1 MSKTP
6 LPDTAPVVDGALDI
20 NQVEKPEEDFV
31 IGTWVPG
38 YSVPVINER
47 AVRAAAGILFL
58 LGAIAWGTALATGSM
73 QWLKPFG
80 FLFVIDMGIRV
91 TLGDKWS
98 PTMMLGRLAV
108 LGQKPEWVGASQ
120 KGYAW
125 WLGLFMAS
133 TFCALT
139 GFLNAPLGVALM
151 LCGLCL
157 SLLFMEAAFGICVG
171 CKLQA
176 LFGKVEPMY
185 CPGGTCQVED
195 RK

>member
-6 LPDTAPVVDGALDI
+6 LPDPALVVEDALDLTGTRKRE
-20 NQVEKPEEDFV
+20 QDWV
-31 IGTWVPG
+31 IGRMVPG
-38 YSVPVINER
+38 YAVPVINER

-58 LGAIAWGTALATGSM
+58 LGAIAWGAALATGSM

-80 FLFVIDMGIRV
+80 ILFVLDMGVRV

-98 PTMMLGRLAV
+98 PSMMLGRLAV
-108 LGQKPEWVGASQ
+108 RGQKPEWVGASQ

-125 WLGLFMAS
+125 WMGLLMAS

-139 GFLNAPLGVALM
+139 GFLNAPLGVALA
-151 LCGLCL
+151 LCGFCL
-157 SLLFMEAAFGICVG
+157 SLLFLETAFGICVG

-176 LFGKVEPMY
+176 LFSKTEPLY
-185 CPGGTCQVED
+185 CPGGTCEVEGG
-195 RK
+195 R

>member
-6 LPDTAPVVDGALDI
+6 LPDSAFLVGDALDVKDSKKLE
-20 NQVEKPEEDFV
+20 QDWV
-31 IGTWVPG
+31 IGQIVPG

-58 LGAIAWGTALATGSM
+58 LGAIAWGTALTMGSL

-80 FLFVIDMGIRV
+80 ILFVLDMGVRV

-98 PTMMLGRLAV
+98 PSMLLGRLAV
-108 LGQKPEWVGASQ
+108 MGQKPEWVGASQ
-120 KGYAW
+120 KSYAW
-125 WLGLFMAS
+125 WMGLLMAS

-139 GFLNAPLGVALM
+139 GFLNAPLGVALT

-157 SLLFMEAAFGICVG
+157 SLLFLETAFGICVG

-176 LFGKVEPMY
+176 LFSKTEPVY
-185 CPGGTCQVED
+185 CPGGTCEVDEGL
-195 RK
+195 

>member
-6 LPDTAPVVDGALDI
+6 LPDSAFLVGDALDVKDSKKLE
-20 NQVEKPEEDFV
+20 QDWV
-31 IGTWVPG
+31 IGQIVPG

-58 LGAIAWGTALATGSM
+58 LGAIAWGTALTMGSL

-80 FLFVIDMGIRV
+80 ILFVLDMGVRV

-98 PTMMLGRLAV
+98 PSMLLGRLAV
-108 LGQKPEWVGASQ
+108 MGQKPEWVGASQ

-125 WLGLFMAS
+125 WMGLLMAS

-139 GFLNAPLGVALM
+139 GFLNAPLGVALT

-157 SLLFMEAAFGICVG
+157 SLLFLETAFGICVG

-176 LFGKVEPMY
+176 LFSKTEPVY
-185 CPGGTCQVED
+185 CPGGTCEVDEGL
-195 RK
+195 